1 MPTIDREILEEL
13 TKNREACQFYVVNLW
28 NDITHYSKAL
38 SFYNV
43 RFYKHIPGMETQFLR
58 KPVHCGNAPPYFYS
72 IPAKYSYVPHIL
84 LHKGLMKQESRTR
97 KIERY
102 AIYDPRAIHKGESY
116 YNALSVEASG
126 SEYDEDTVVLTLIN
140 ELKKQGLDN
149 EKIKKTLEKP
159 VLEER
164 PMSKPV
170 EKPVEPMM
178 PMT

>member
-1 MPTIDREILEEL
+1 
-13 TKNREACQFYVVNLW
+13 
-28 NDITHYSKAL
+28 
-38 SFYNV
+38 
-43 RFYKHIPGMETQFLR
+43 METQFLR

-140 ELKKQGLDN
+140 ELKKH
-149 EKIKKTLEKP
+149 EKTK
-159 VLEER
+159 
-164 PMSKPV
+164 
-170 EKPVEPMM
+170 
-178 PMT
+178 